1 MNKMVIVWILNLII
15 FNIKLN
21 ADSTEFYRLPY
32 EQPIIRVNSYTSQI
46 NSKNCTFQITYPI
59 LESMGSEIS
68 ESNKAKINKYLK
80 KVFFDARSFNND
92 VACNSKFRKAD
103 LAYYMEVDFFITYNK
118 GNYLSLIYNVT
129 GYPAGAKEPSVTK
142 RGLTFNL
149 KNGYTILFDEL
160 FSKKSGYKM
169 NIEAII
175 VESLLQN
182 EFIEVES
189 NFDKYRKKSYE
200 YALFDTDLGIILDSK
215 NEKEIFLKI
224 PYSSILKILNSEIF
238 LN

>member
-1 MNKMVIVWILNLII
+1 
-15 FNIKLN
+15 
-21 ADSTEFYRLPY
+21 
-32 EQPIIRVNSYTSQI
+32 
-46 NSKNCTFQITYPI
+46 
-59 LESMGSEIS
+59 MGSEIS